1 MKTKS
6 LFILFCKR
14 NFILSLI
21 IISTHNAFCAS
32 GGIDIQKVLDAGGE
46 VIIRSANG
54 DAQSASVSKKSTKSS
69 KDDPFKVYYNDAP
82 TDSGNA
88 DEEEDKTGTDSDNK
102 LTPKQAEFQ
111 KECEEIEEMTGT
123 FDAKYNECH
132 GTIPDGTLS
141 MNKVKEIIDKTH
153 SMLSEDP
160 DTTCNQ
166 AIYIPKKS
174 WSILCTDSDAFSGA
188 FVIHYTNTEITCYD
202 GFEFNDDNGTCVKKE
217 KESSIAENT
226 AESIVASNDDLF
238 ELDDSDSQT
247 VSVSDFETKA
257 LDSDFEAIT
266 LIEKSKYGNDIDSC
280 NDVNANSDL
289 PYIKCDIK
297 NSTKKYKFYFK
308 SIGGAAK
315 EPELTNLSDTKSQ
328 KEQQLRQDA
337 QSILTAFNE
346 QKEKLKNK

>member
-6 LFILFCKR
+6 L
-14 NFILSLI
+14 FILSLI

-69 KDDPFKVYYNDAP
+69 KDDPFKVEYNDAP
-82 TDSGNA
+82 TDSGTA
-88 DEEEDKTGTDSDNK
+88 DEEEDKADTDSDGK
-102 LTPKQAEFQ
+102 LTRKQAEFK
-111 KECEEIEEMTGT
+111 KECESSEVNGH
-123 FDAKYNECH
+123 FDAKYNEC
-132 GTIPDGTLS
+132 TINYADGELPLS
-141 MNKVKEIIDKTH
+141 KVKEILDLAYNIC
-153 SMLSEDP
+153 SNEP
-160 DTTCNQ
+160 DTTCYE
-166 AIYIPKKS
+166 AVYISKKS
-174 WSILCTDSDAFSGA
+174 WSIQCTDSDAFSGG
-188 FVIHYTNTEITCYD
+188 FVLHFDNTEITCDD
-202 GFEFNDDNGTCVKKE
+202 GFEFNDDNGSCIEKE
-217 KESSIAENT
+217 KELSIAET
-226 AESIVASNDDLF
+226 PAESIVASNDDLF

-247 VSVSDFETKA
+247 LPISDFETTVI
-257 LDSDFEAIT
+257 DSDHKAIT
-266 LIEKSKYGNDIDSC
+266 LIEKSKFGDKIDSC
-280 NDVNANSDL
+280 NDVNANSDR

-346 QKEKLKNK
+346 QKEQLKNK